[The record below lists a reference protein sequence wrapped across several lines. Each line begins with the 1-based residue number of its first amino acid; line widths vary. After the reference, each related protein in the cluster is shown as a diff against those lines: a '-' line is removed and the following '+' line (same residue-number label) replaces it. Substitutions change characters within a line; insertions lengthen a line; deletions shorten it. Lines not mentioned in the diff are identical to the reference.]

1 MKRGID
7 VLRDPFLNKGTAFT
21 NEERKEY
28 GLVGMLP
35 IGVQSIEDQAK
46 QTYEHYQSKPNNF
59 EKRKFL
65 MEIFNTNRTLFYS
78 YFYFFY
84 RKLWQPIKNKSF
96 IDSIKS
102 V

>member
-35 IGVQSIEDQAK
+35 IGVNQLK
-46 QTYEHYQSKPNNF
+46 TKQSKHT
-59 EKRKFL
+59 
-65 MEIFNTNRTLFYS
+65 NTTNQSQTTL
-78 YFYFFY
+78 
-84 RKLWQPIKNKSF
+84 KSG
-96 IDSIKS
+96 SS
-102 V
+102 

>member
-46 QTYEHYQSKPNNF
+46 QTYEHY
-59 EKRKFL
+59 
-65 MEIFNTNRTLFYS
+65 
-78 YFYFFY
+78 
-84 RKLWQPIKNKSF
+84 
-96 IDSIKS
+96 
-102 V
+102 